1 MQHRRQLALHGGEL
15 ALGDADFV
23 GARRRR
29 NDAVGIFRIG
39 AERHHVAGDAA
50 HRAHEHVMQRQI
62 DQRRGDHGNHQRQ
75 QKNIHRIAQHGAAQ
89 RPLVHD
95 QFDIFAAHRR
105 RADHPHHIG
114 AGIEHDLEG
123 IDDGIDRGGAAHVV
137 GVVDGGRHVVDGQH
151 AAALAHLH
159 GDGAGADRVEDLL
172 GEAVGHHAVRRG
184 FEHQRRGIAG
194 CEAVLE
200 PGDAEIGHRRH
211 IDQHFRDHHEQDRE
225 DEELSRKPKAWHPDR
240 PRPGGSIITHSRKPR
255 GDLAFAKSL
264 TETAQPP
271 YDATHLITR
280 QTPHEICH
288 GGAFSTSP

>member
-15 ALGDADFV
+15 ALGDADLV

-29 NDAVGIFRIG
+29 DDAVGIFRIG
-39 AERHHVAGDAA
+39 AERHHVAGDAP

-62 DQRRGDHGNHQRQ
+62 DQRRGDDGNHQRQ
-75 QKNIHRIAQHGAAQ
+75 QKNVPRIAQHGAAQ

-114 AGIEHDLEG
+114 AGVEHDLECF
-123 IDDGIDRGGAAHVV
+123 DDGIDRAGAAHVE

-159 GDGAGADRVEDLL
+159 GDGAGADAVEDLF

-184 FEHQRRGIAG
+184 VEHQRRGIAG
-194 CEAVLE
+194 LQPILE

-225 DEELSRKPKAWHPDR
+225 DEELAGKTEARHPDR
-240 PRPGGSIITHSRKPR
+240 LRPGGGIFTDSPKPR
-255 GDLAFAKSL
+255 RGLVFSQQVLLSAKS
-264 TETAQPP
+264 QPRRRSHP
-271 YDATHLITR
+271 MMRRT
-280 QTPHEICH
+280 
-288 GGAFSTSP
+288 